1 MVNRVGALPRF
12 GLSGETWRLA
22 ATFLATEIDPI
33 RSTVGSWRQDGEE
46 LKAFVPQ
53 LIGFLDR
60 VDNLVLERH
69 VSA

>member
-1 MVNRVGALPRF
+1 MVNRVADLLRF
-12 GLSGETWRLA
+12 GLSGKTWRLSA
-22 ATFLATEIDPI
+22 AFLATEIDPI
-33 RSTVGSWRQDGEE
+33 RSPIWSRRQDGEQ

-60 VDNLVLERH
+60 MHNLVLERH